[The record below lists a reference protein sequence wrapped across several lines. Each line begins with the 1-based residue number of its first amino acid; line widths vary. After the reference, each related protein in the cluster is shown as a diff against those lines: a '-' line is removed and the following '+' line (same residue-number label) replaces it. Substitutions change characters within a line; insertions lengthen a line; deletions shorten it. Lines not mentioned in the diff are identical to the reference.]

1 MTDSEYMQF
10 ALKEAQK
17 AAEEGEIPIGA
28 VLVYRDMVIAAG
40 HNRKETDRDPT
51 AHAEVLVL
59 REGAHILGRWRLTGA
74 SLYVTIE
81 PCPMCAGALL
91 NARISRLVYG
101 SPNPQYGAIESR
113 FHITGEGVLNHTMEI
128 TSGICRKE
136 CQQLVDSFFNRKR
149 G

>member
-59 REGAHILGRWRLTGA
+59 REGGPHSGQMAFDGGLSLCYHRAVSDVRRGPPECKDFETG
-74 SLYVTIE
+74 L
-81 PCPMCAGALL
+81 
-91 NARISRLVYG
+91 RISQ
-101 SPNPQYGAIESR
+101 SPVRSYRIKISHHR
-113 FHITGEGVLNHTMEI
+113 
-128 TSGICRKE
+128 
-136 CQQLVDSFFNRKR
+136 
-149 G
+149 